1 MRKINRM
8 MDKMVYT
15 VREKS
20 REANEL
26 RKLYLVDG
34 TGRERSLQSNVE
46 FMWEPSGLGFA
57 ENREYAPK
65 LEYGFSLNPQKISS
79 NRK

>member
-1 MRKINRM
+1 M

-20 REANEL
+20 GEANEIE
-26 RKLYLVDG
+26 KTYLVDG

-46 FMWEPSGLGFA
+46 FMGNPPALVA

-65 LEYGFSLNPQKISS
+65 VEYGFSLNPQKISG